1 LCAKPPEC
9 IRQFLDPLSPLCVS
23 SVVQSLLGSVE
34 YHPIG
39 ALDLSVG
46 PWMGDGDIPDVNPDV
61 LAILLELV
69 IVDVGTQVCDD
80 AVG

>member
-1 LCAKPPEC
+1 MKPPER
-9 IRQFLDPLSPLCVS
+9 IRQFLDPLASFCVS
-23 SVVQSLLGSVE
+23 SVVQSLLESVK

-46 PWMGDGDIPDVNPDV
+46 PWMGDRDIPDVDPTV
-61 LAILLELV
+61 LAVLPELV
-69 IVDVGTQVCDD
+69 VVEVGTQVCDD